1 MSNFMKTAIAV
12 IVLAVVAV
20 VAYQWF
26 NPEDTTVGDAMEQA
40 GEPASDAMDATR
52 DAAEDAATAIED
64 AADDMSGDEAAPA
77 EDVPAE
83 A

>member
-26 NPEDTTVGDAMEQA
+26 NPEDTTVEDAMQ
-40 GEPASDAMDATR
+40 PRTQWKTPP
-52 DAAEDAATAIED
+52 TA
-64 AADDMSGDEAAPA
+64 
-77 EDVPAE
+77 
-83 A
+83 